1 MSVARPLDKTE
12 YERFKESFK
21 GVWGPR
27 NRAVFVLGVKTGF
40 RISEILSLKVGDV
53 VDQNRTIAGEI
64 EVKRQNMKKKQESR
78 SVPVHPELLEELEK
92 YADWLESKN
101 LLLRSRPLFPANG
114 NRFLTRQEYWAVMKR
129 AAMLVGVHGRGISTH
144 TMRKTFAERVH
155 VHFMEAVLKGEKVD
169 VLRSTQETLG
179 HKDPEST
186 THYLRENKKRVWE
199 AVMAI

>member
-1 MSVARPLDKTE
+1 V
-12 YERFKESFK
+12 
-21 GVWGPR
+21 
-27 NRAVFVLGVKTGF
+27 
-40 RISEILSLKVGDV
+40 
-53 VDQNRTIAGEI
+53 
-64 EVKRQNMKKKQESR
+64 
-78 SVPVHPELLEELEK
+78 EELER
-92 YADWLESKN
+92 YAEWLDSKN

-114 NRFLTRQEYWAVMKR
+114 GRSLTRQEYWLVMKKT
-129 AAMLVGVHGRGISTH
+129 AMLVGIHGKGISTH

-155 VHFMEAVLKGEKVD
+155 VHFMEMVVRGERVD